1 MARGDGGRS
10 PQRNRHSPR
19 DYRSAKASSSPS
31 LSERLSLL
39 PRGER
44 SREFTGHT
52 SPWLIAP
59 GSVQINKKK
68 AKIILL
74 FIIFTVPWGR
84 GTQHTTHNS
93 SGEALEAEGERNS
106 RQTPLLWFLCKR
118 NGEAQQVGLELT
130 SLNNFCGLCSTE
142 AVLGCLAFNP
152 GEFRSGIKWTKVRKE
167 GRWDYGINWLLK
179 KRN

>member
-1 MARGDGGRS
+1 M
-10 PQRNRHSPR
+10 
-19 DYRSAKASSSPS
+19 Y
-31 LSERLSLL
+31 
-39 PRGER
+39 
-44 SREFTGHT
+44 
-52 SPWLIAP
+52 LISW
-59 GSVQINKKK
+59 GQVQINKKK

-74 FIIFTVPWGR
+74 FIIFTVPWGW

-179 KRN
+179 KRNWTSSNQSLKTRLRNHFKNYIIRLAISLTFHNPFRVNIAWL